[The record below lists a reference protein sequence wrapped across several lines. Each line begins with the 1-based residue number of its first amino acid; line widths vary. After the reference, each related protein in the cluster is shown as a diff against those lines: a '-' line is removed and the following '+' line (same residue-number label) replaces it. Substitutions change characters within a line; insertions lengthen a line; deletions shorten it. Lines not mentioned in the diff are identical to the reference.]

1 MEKEY
6 IINNFKDIC
15 EATVDINK
23 CLNDNDYLC
32 KRLNSTDLYFI
43 NQLYSDK
50 EKEGVVIDIRKE
62 VAKSI
67 LLSELNV
74 DKMLEVINKHKSNNP
89 QKLKAWSNPYRI
101 LHPIINNSYLHLD
114 SFIIEFSKILIEN
127 IGDVK
132 YTISDFNGSQHQGSQ
147 QYWIAFYNKEYKSQ
161 SEGNQIFFNFN
172 EGEMTYGIYN
182 HLSKNYLIG
191 PVKVDFDTFLVDD
204 IYKFIDENKNT
215 ILDEKIEP
223 GMTFADAGKFILEEF
238 GNKPMSATEI
248 WSEISKRNL
257 VRTSGKTPGASLNT
271 ILSSLSVNLEKVAE
285 NRDTRKNWEIKN
297 SIFEIVS
304 TNPYKYRLSNYM
316 PKHIKE
322 NLTNNGFITKE
333 MLIEI
338 LSKNNINIEI

>member
-6 IINNFKDIC
+6 IIKNFKDIC

-23 CLNDNDYLC
+23 CLNDNDYLSN
-32 KRLNSTDLYFI
+32 RLNSSDLYFI

-67 LLSELNV
+67 LLSELTV
-74 DKMLEVINKHKSNNP
+74 DKMLEVIEKHKSNNP

-114 SFIIEFSKILIEN
+114 SFIIEFSKKLIEN

-191 PVKVDFDTFLVDD
+191 PVKVDFDTSLVDD
-204 IYKFIDENKNT
+204 IYKFIDENKNI
-215 ILDEKIEP
+215 ILDEKISPILTDSEKDHTFISASIQVLKKFENIP
-223 GMTFADAGKFILEEF
+223 MTAK
-238 GNKPMSATEI
+238 EI
-248 WSEISKRNL
+248 WDHIEKTGIYK
-257 VRTSGKTPGASLNT
+257 TDGKTPAATLNSLM
-271 ILSSLSVNLEKVAE
+271 SSSSVNS
-285 NRDTRKNWEIKN
+285 NN
-297 SIFEIVS
+297 SNKSKKLIFECVGEKPI
-304 TNPYKYRLSNYM
+304 KYRLLNYT
-316 PKHIKE
+316 PKRVRESLIE
-322 NLTNNGFITKE
+322 DGFITKE

>member
-6 IINNFKDIC
+6 IIKNFKDIC
-15 EATVDINK
+15 EATVAINK
-23 CLNDNDYLC
+23 CLNDNEYLC
-32 KRLNSTDLYFI
+32 NRLNSTDLNFI
-43 NQLYSDK
+43 NQLYRSD
-50 EKEGVVIDIRKE
+50 KEGVVIEIRKE
-62 VAKSI
+62 VAKNI
-67 LLSELNV
+67 LLSELSV
-74 DKMLEVINKHKSNNP
+74 DKMLEVIEKHKSNNP

-147 QYWIAFYNKEYKSQ
+147 QYWIAFYNKEHKSQ
-161 SEGNQIFFNFN
+161 SEGNQIFFNFV

-191 PVKVDFDTFLVDD
+191 PIKVDFDTFLVDD
-204 IYKFIDENKNT
+204 IYKFIDENKNI
-215 ILDEKIEP
+215 ILDEKIEE
-223 GMTFADAGKFILEEF
+223 GMTFLEASKFILEEF
-238 GNKPMSATEI
+238 GNKPMTPSEI
-248 WSEISKRNL
+248 WPEIEKRRL
-257 VRTSGKTPGASLNT
+257 VRTAGKTPTASLSRTLLSDSVDSPVVASKSRNIFKIVEKSPAKF
-271 ILSSLSVNLEKVAE
+271 ILN
-285 NRDTRKNWEIKN
+285 
-297 SIFEIVS
+297 
-304 TNPYKYRLSNYM
+304 NYM

-338 LSKNNINIEI
+338 LAKNNINIEI